1 MQSFGLKKFLKK
13 SLRKKMNKHL
23 GIRFNEIAKINGDK
37 IALRFSLKEKYTF
50 GDLNILSEKF
60 LNFFQLINLKSNDC
74 ILIESSKNL
83 YSYVLIISCLKFG
96 ISYSFID
103 ISQAPSRIE
112 KIIKKTKPKKI
123 FLFTSKLKLKKSIHL
138 SKEKIKRIIDRPI
151 IKKFVIK
158 NKNPKIA
165 YIMFTSGSTGVPK
178 GVKISHSNLL
188 YLIKW
193 SKKFFN
199 IDDKKVF
206 TNLNPLHF
214 DNSIFDFYCSL
225 FNLASLIP
233 IQKNE
238 ILYFNKLIS
247 KLNILKCNIWFS
259 VPSLL
264 NLILNLNNPSIF
276 KKLKVKNFIFGGEP
290 FPLISARKIFKYNTN
305 IQFFNVSG
313 PTECTCICSA
323 YRVKKKEL
331 LNDQNLYVG
340 KINSYFNY
348 KITNINKEKNI
359 GELYLEGPAISQ
371 GYVNDKLKTKE
382 KFYKTRNFFG
392 YKTGD
397 IVKEYKNKLIKI
409 IGRSDNQ
416 VKISGHR
423 IELEEIE
430 NTINKIFNLSQSLV
444 VLKNKK
450 TFPYKKL
457 ILITNSKK
465 LNLNSINKKLPKFL
479 PNYMTPEEVTYT
491 KNFKLNSNGKID
503 RKFYG

>member
-1 MQSFGLKKFLKK
+1 MK
-13 SLRKKMNKHL
+13 
-23 GIRFNEIAKINGDK
+23 
-37 IALRFSLKEKYTF
+37 
-50 GDLNILSEKF
+50 
-60 LNFFQLINLKSNDC
+60 
-74 ILIESSKNL
+74 
-83 YSYVLIISCLKFG
+83 
-96 ISYSFID
+96 
-103 ISQAPSRIE
+103 

-123 FLFTSKLKLKKSIHL
+123 FLFTDNLKLKKSIYL
-138 SKEKIKRIIDRPI
+138 SKEKNKKIINRPI

-165 YIMFTSGSTGVPK
+165 YIMFTSGSTGEPK

-193 SKKFFN
+193 SKFFFN
-199 IDDKKVF
+199 IDDKKIF

-290 FPLISARKIFKYNTN
+290 FPLTSARKIFKYNRN

-323 YRVKKKEL
+323 HRVKKRTFKW
-331 LNDQNLYVG
+331 QNLYVG

-348 KITNINKEKNI
+348 RIKKINKERNI
-359 GELYLEGPAISQ
+359 GELYLEGPAVSQ
-371 GYVNDKLKTKE
+371 GYINDKLKTKE
-382 KFYKTRNFFG
+382 RFYKTRNFFG

-423 IELEEIE
+423 VELEEIE

-465 LNLNSINKKLPKFL
+465 LNLNSINKKLSKFL
-479 PNYMTPEEVTYT
+479 PNYMTPEEV
-491 KNFKLNSNGKID
+491 II
-503 RKFYG
+503 